1 MIEKTINT
9 RFGIATLNNSG
20 YYEVERNGKKENL
33 HKLIYLAN
41 NGEIPE
47 GYTIHHKNGVK
58 TDNDPRNLVA
68 MPKRYHK
75 LVHDGYND
83 KSKRGVKMNN
93 KKLCKTIEKLQ
104 EGLNFARAELK
115 ELKANNERYSDA
127 VAEKELIIAEKE
139 REILKLLKENEEAIK
154 ENKELK
160 EKAQEL
166 RLVLLDVQALLQEAE
181 DEITILNYEVKNKD
195 NELSKT
201 KEELEE
207 TRSELQQINKEN
219 KELKTQIEEDS
230 NRIDSLGLVLS
241 DLQDEINEVV
251 TEEDDLQT
259 ETEVLID
266 DIDNLENSTF
276 GLSES
281 AYNSLPEATKT
292 EFKRNA
298 TKAIELRLV
307 DIRVRFDKLKGRHGE
322 LQALYNGICRRRQR
336 LQDKGV
342 LN

>member
-9 RFGIATLNNSG
+9 RFGIATLNKSG

-104 EGLNFARAELK
+104 EQINFARKELK
-115 ELKANNERYSDA
+115 ELRENNERYSDA
-127 VAEKELIIAEKE
+127 VAEKELFIAEKE
-139 REILKLLKENEEAIK
+139 REILKLLKENEQLIK
-154 ENKELK
+154 ENKELS
-160 EKAQEL
+160 EKAKEL
-166 RLVLLDVQALLQEAE
+166 RLVLLDVQSLLQEAE
-181 DEITILNYEVKNKD
+181 DEITILNYDIKHKGEEIFNLKH
-195 NELSKT
+195 
-201 KEELEE
+201 ELEE
-207 TRSELQQINKEN
+207 THNELKQSNKEN
-219 KELKTQIEEDS
+219 EELKIQIEEDR
-230 NRIDSLGLVLS
+230 NRIDSLDIMLDDIV
-241 DLQDEINEVV
+241 DEIDEIVV
-251 TEEDDLQT
+251 EEDDLRV
-259 ETEVLID
+259 ETEDLMN
-266 DIDNLENSTF
+266 DINNIENNNF
-276 GLSES
+276 GFTE
-281 AYNSLPEATKT
+281 AGFRSLPDEV
-292 EFKRNA
+292 
-298 TKAIELRLV
+298 KADIKKQAKESFEGRLIN
-307 DIRVRFDKLKGRHGE
+307 IRIRFDKLKGRQGE

>member
-9 RFGIATLNNSG
+9 RFGIATLNKSG

-104 EGLNFARAELK
+104 EQINFARKELK
-115 ELKANNERYSDA
+115 ELRENNERYSDA
-127 VAEKELIIAEKE
+127 VAEKELFIAEKE
-139 REILKLLKENEEAIK
+139 REILKLLKENEQLIK
-154 ENKELK
+154 ENKELS
-160 EKAQEL
+160 EKAKEL
-166 RLVLLDVQALLQEAE
+166 RLVLLDVQSLLQEAE
-181 DEITILNYEVKNKD
+181 DEITILNYDIKHKGEEIFNLKH
-195 NELSKT
+195 
-201 KEELEE
+201 ELEE
-207 TRSELQQINKEN
+207 THNELKQSNKEN
-219 KELKTQIEEDS
+219 EELKIQIEEDR
-230 NRIDSLGLVLS
+230 NRIDSLDIMLDDIV
-241 DLQDEINEVV
+241 DEIDEIVV
-251 TEEDDLQT
+251 EEDDLRV
-259 ETEVLID
+259 ETEDLMN
-266 DIDNLENSTF
+266 DINNIENNNF
-276 GLSES
+276 GFTE
-281 AYNSLPEATKT
+281 AGFRSLPDEV
-292 EFKRNA
+292 
-298 TKAIELRLV
+298 KA
-307 DIRVRFDKLKGRHGE
+307 DIRKQAKESFEGRLINIRIRFDKLKGRQGE